1 MSFRSQ
7 SGQPEVELTAGS
19 SLSSAATSSAEAGS
33 ARGGLS
39 AVPEQHSGDLSIR
52 QDRVDALRAQIEAG
66 TYMVN
71 PHAVANA
78 MFQNHFGAEDE
89 FVRDPGS
96 CPIDQLPRSECLALG
111 RCECNRGLRAEAR
124 PLAG

>member
-1 MSFRSQ
+1 MSFRNQ

-19 SLSSAATSSAEAGS
+19 SLSSAATS
-33 ARGGLS
+33 
-39 AVPEQHSGDLSIR
+39 R
-52 QDRVDALRAQIEAG
+52 QDRVDALHSQIEAG
-66 TYMVN
+66 TYVMN

-78 MFQNHFGAEDE
+78 MVQDYFRAEDE

-96 CPIDQLPRSECLALG
+96 CPIDRLPPSECLALG
-111 RCECNRGLRAEAR
+111 RCGCNRRNRGLRTEAR

>member
-78 MFQNHFGAEDE
+78 MFQN
-89 FVRDPGS
+89 P
-96 CPIDQLPRSECLALG
+96 ECLALG